1 MTLQV
6 RGASCAVRSALVL
19 VLAVGAGVATSA
31 CKSPTSTSSTPTPTT
46 VTLAPGQS
54 AQADGTTVTF
64 VGVLSDSRC
73 PIDAMCVWAGEAM
86 AAFQVSARGL
96 DQRLELALFDAAK
109 RRGSVRGLAIEF
121 TTLAPATRAAT
132 PIRPEDYRAT
142 VVITRQ

>member
-1 MTLQV
+1 MTLQL
-6 RGASCAVRSALVL
+6 RGASSAVRGALVL
-19 VLAVGAGVATSA
+19 VLAGGAGVAASA
-31 CKSPTSTSSTPTPTT
+31 CKSPTSASPTPTT

-54 AQADGTTVTF
+54 AQTDGTTVTF

-86 AAFQVSARGL
+86 AAFHVSARGL

-109 RRGSVRGLAIEF
+109 RRGSVRGVAIEF

-132 PIRPEDYRAT
+132 PIKPEDYRAT